1 MPAVIKRSLRIAGHA
16 TSISLEEPFWRFLRQ
31 KAESEGRSLSALVEE
46 IDRERREGNLSSAIR
61 VHLLEWLIAGGAI
74 AQQPDTES

>member
-1 MPAVIKRSLRIAGHA
+1 MPAIIKRSLRIAGHA

-46 IDRERREGNLSSAIR
+46 IDRDRRDGNLSSAIR
-61 VHLLEWLIAGGAI
+61 VHLLEWLMTGGILAGKADPE
-74 AQQPDTES
+74 A